1 MSRIC
6 CTFAADFKINEVMTK
21 ENKEKVEGILY
32 MSINALT
39 GSNFKESKKIIKA
52 IIDDVCKDIE
62 ETAENPAEFTSGD
75 VNYSKLR
82 VMKKRLGAEE

>member
-1 MSRIC
+1 MLS
-6 CTFAADFKINEVMTK
+6 K
-21 ENKEKVEGILY
+21 EQQEKVEGILY